1 MANNTDNA
9 YYKSANSDVIAL
21 LIEKISDRKLR
32 DWLLSSVEAMG
43 FEDGLYM
50 ATDRGGMPWLSGGG
64 CLMTRDFLRM
74 GLLFSRRGR
83 GIRDRIIGSEKFIN
97 ETISNK
103 GPKYMHL
110 KDGKYVY
117 YANQTMKSNNWIGH
131 SGYGGQFLMI
141 NLETNVVAGFFSV
154 LETDSATD
162 EEYKTKMI
170 LMLEE
175 VTSKK
180 YS

>member
-1 MANNTDNA
+1 M
-9 YYKSANSDVIAL
+9 YKRQSANSDVIAL
-21 LIEKISDRKLR
+21 LIEKLSGIELR
-32 DWLLSSVEAMG
+32 EWLLSSVEAMG
-43 FEDGLYM
+43 LEDGLYM

-64 CLMTRDFLRM
+64 CLVARDLLRM
-74 GLLFSRRGR
+74 GLHFSRKGL
-83 GIRDRIIGSEKFIN
+83 GIRNRLAGSRKFIDDTVS
-97 ETISNK
+97 EK

-110 KDGKYVY
+110 KDEKYVY

-141 NLETNVVAGFFSV
+141 NLETNVVASFFSV

-162 EEYKTKMI
+162 EDYKAKMI

-175 VTSKK
+175 VTSKQ